1 MACTGGKCLLT
12 SKVRKLRETGMDA
25 MASGDLGQAEELL
38 RQSVE
43 LGETDGGLDVVTAN
57 SAYRLALTLHE
68 AGRPDEA
75 ADQFE
80 KALTLAR
87 GRAGCGSKLYQKILG
102 HFAQALPSRAVPDL
116 ACAVGE

>member
-1 MACTGGKCLLT
+1 MACTGGKCML
-12 SKVRKLRETGMDA
+12 SGQVRQLREAGMSA
-25 MASGDLGQAEELL
+25 LGSGDLDQAESYL

-43 LGETDGGLDVVTAN
+43 LAETDGGLDVVTAN
-57 SAYRLALTLHE
+57 SAYRLAMTLHQ

-87 GRAGCGSKLYQKILG
+87 GRAGCGSKLYKTILG
-102 HFAQALPSRAVPDL
+102 HFAEALPARALPDR